1 MLKPASLRDQ
11 VIQTILDKIQHHELN
26 AGEIFTEQQL
36 CDELGI
42 SRTPVREALIQLTSD
57 HVITRIPRKGYTVK
71 EIDNKTKTDMYT
83 ILATL
88 DALAA
93 TLAIESIT
101 SDDLLHMEEL
111 CDKLDIAIK
120 YKNFNDYYTLQDE
133 FHEIY
138 LAKCD
143 NPMLVDML
151 ATIQSG
157 PLHRSYI
164 SDDKER
170 LFKALE
176 ESNEEHRKIITLFR
190 DKKTQEL
197 EAFLKNV
204 HWATKYPDMI

>member
-1 MLKPASLRDQ
+1 MQKPASLRDQ
-11 VIQTILDKIQHHELN
+11 VIQTILDKIQHHELSS
-26 AGEIFTEQQL
+26 GEVFTEQQI
-36 CDELGI
+36 CDELNI
-42 SRTPVREALIQLTSD
+42 SRTPVREALIKLSAD
-57 HVITRIPRKGYTVK
+57 HVITRIPRKGYAVK
-71 EIDNKTKTDMYT
+71 EIENKAKLDMYT

-93 TLAIESIT
+93 TLAIDRVDEE
-101 SDDLLHMEEL
+101 DLLKMEEL

-133 FHEIY
+133 FHEVY
-138 LAKCD
+138 LKKCN
-143 NPMLVDML
+143 NPMLVEML
-151 ATIQSG
+151 ANLQAG

-176 ESNEEHRKIITLFR
+176 ESNEEHRAIIHLFK
-190 DKKTQEL
+190 DKKIQEL
-197 EAFLKNV
+197 ENFLKNV